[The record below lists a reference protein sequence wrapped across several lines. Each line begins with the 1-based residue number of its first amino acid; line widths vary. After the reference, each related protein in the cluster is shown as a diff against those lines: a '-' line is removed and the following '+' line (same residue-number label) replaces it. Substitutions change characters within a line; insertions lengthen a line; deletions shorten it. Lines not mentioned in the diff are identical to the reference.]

1 MPQSLTSIKDL
12 LAARGLA
19 PKKSLGQNFLV
30 DHNLIRKL
38 VDFSGVQPGEFVLEI
53 GPGTGVLTEELLSRG
68 VRVVACELDNGL
80 HSLLLDRLA
89 PQIAGG
95 QLTLIHG
102 DCLDGKRALN
112 PELRRLL
119 SESLSPREVAE
130 GGRGIVK
137 ERVGT
142 PEPSLNVSPGFASP
156 STSRHPGSSAP
167 SFRLIAN
174 LPYGAAT
181 PLITNLLLDYP
192 NCSGL
197 FVTVQKEVADRLGAA
212 PDTADYGPLSV
223 IASATA
229 HVERVAKLPPEC
241 FWPRPDVTSSM
252 IAIRRRPDP
261 LTPRSHDLADF
272 IQALFEQ
279 RRKQL
284 GGILREKFSVREPF
298 AYPPGITPKSRA
310 ENLSPQQLLALMHA
324 VEGGNGRT
332 GAVS

>member
-38 VDFSGVQPGEFVLEI
+38 VDVSGIQEGEIALEI
-53 GPGTGVLTEELLSRG
+53 GPGTGVLTDELLARNI
-68 VRVVACELDNGL
+68 RVIACELDNGL
-80 HSLLLDRLA
+80 HILLQDRLA
-89 PQIAGG
+89 PQIASG
-95 QLTLIHG
+95 QLTLVHG

-112 PELRRLL
+112 PDLRKLL
-119 SESLSPREVAE
+119 SETPSPMGARAGGGSAIAE
-130 GGRGIVK
+130 SASFSPIANVK
-137 ERVGT
+137 VSAV
-142 PEPSLNVSPGFASP
+142 PSPP
-156 STSRHPGSSAP
+156 
-167 SFRLIAN
+167 FRLIAN

-192 NCSGL
+192 NCSGQ

-223 IASATA
+223 IAAATA
-229 HVERVAKLPPEC
+229 HVEKIAKLPPEC
-241 FWPRPDVTSSM
+241 FWPRPDVTSAM
-252 IAIRRRPDP
+252 IGIRRRPDP
-261 LTPRSHDLADF
+261 LTPRAHDLADF

-284 GGILREKFSVREPF
+284 GGVLREKFSVRDPF
-298 AYPPGITPKSRA
+298 AYPEGVSPKSRA
-310 ENLSPQQLLALMHA
+310 ENLSPQQLLALMIA
-324 VEGGNGRT
+324 VESGKDRT
-332 GAVS
+332 SAVS

>member
-38 VDFSGVQPGEFVLEI
+38 VDVSGIQENEIALEI
-53 GPGTGVLTEELLSRG
+53 GPGTGVLTDELLSRKI
-68 VRVVACELDNGL
+68 RVIACELDNGL
-80 HSLLLDRLA
+80 YTLLQDRLA
-89 PQIAGG
+89 PQIASG

-112 PELRRLL
+112 PELRAIL
-119 SESLSPREVAE
+119 SGAPSPREGV
-130 GGRGIVK
+130 GGGQIISQ
-137 ERVGT
+137 
-142 PEPSLNVSPGFASP
+142 PASN
-156 STSRHPGSSAP
+156 SSSANFTAASSLP
-167 SFRLIAN
+167 FRLIAN

-192 NCSGL
+192 NCTGQ
-197 FVTVQKEVADRLGAA
+197 FVTVQKEVADRLAAA

-229 HVERVAKLPPEC
+229 HVEKIAKLPPEC
-241 FWPRPDVTSSM
+241 FWPRPDVTSAM
-252 IAIRRRPDP
+252 IGIRRRPDP
-261 LTPRSHDLADF
+261 LTPRAHELADF

-298 AYPPGITPKSRA
+298 AYPPGVTPKSRA
-310 ENLSPQQLLALMHA
+310 ENLSPQQLLALMIA
-324 VEGGNGRT
+324 VESGKDRT
-332 GAVS
+332 SAVS

>member
-38 VDFSGVQPGEFVLEI
+38 VDVSGIQENEIALEI
-53 GPGTGVLTEELLSRG
+53 GPGTGVLTDELLSRNI
-68 VRVVACELDNGL
+68 RVIACELDNGL
-80 HSLLLDRLA
+80 HTLLQDRLA
-89 PQIAGG
+89 AQIASG

-119 SESLSPREVAE
+119 SGAPSPRDGV
-130 GGRGIVK
+130 GGGSAISQPVSS
-137 ERVGT
+137 V
-142 PEPSLNVSPGFASP
+142 PIANVNASSSP
-156 STSRHPGSSAP
+156 SP

-192 NCSGL
+192 NCSSQ

-229 HVERVAKLPPEC
+229 HVEKIAKLPPEC
-241 FWPRPDVTSSM
+241 FWPRPDVTSAM
-252 IAIRRRPDP
+252 IGIRRRPDP
-261 LTPRSHDLADF
+261 LTPRAHDLADF
-272 IQALFEQ
+272 IQSLFEQ

-284 GGILREKFSVREPF
+284 GGILREKFSVRDPF
-298 AYPPGITPKSRA
+298 AYPPGITPKTRA
-310 ENLSPQQLLALMHA
+310 ENLSPQQLLALMLA
-324 VEGGNGRT
+324 VESGNDRT
-332 GAVS
+332 SAVS

>member
-1 MPQSLTSIKDL
+1 VPQSLTSIKDL

-38 VDFSGVQPGEFVLEI
+38 VDVSGIQPGETALEI
-53 GPGTGVLTEELLSRG
+53 GPGTGVLTEELLSRNI
-68 VRVVACELDNGL
+68 RVIACELDNGL
-80 HSLLLDRLA
+80 HTLLKDRLA
-89 PQIAGG
+89 PQIATG

-112 PELRRLL
+112 PELRALL
-119 SESLSPREVAE
+119 SAPPAPEQEA
-130 GGRGIVK
+130 GG
-137 ERVGT
+137 
-142 PEPSLNVSPGFASP
+142 
-156 STSRHPGSSAP
+156 SRAPSSASTPSDPSAPLPLRPSVP
-167 SFRLIAN
+167 SFKLIAN

-192 NCSGL
+192 NCPGL

-229 HVERVAKLPPEC
+229 HVEKIAKLPPEC
-241 FWPRPDVTSSM
+241 FWPRPDVTSAM
-252 IAIRRRPDP
+252 IGIRRRPDP
-261 LTPRSHDLADF
+261 LTPRAHDLADF
-272 IQALFEQ
+272 IQSLFEQ

-284 GGILREKFSVREPF
+284 GGILRDKFSVREPF
-298 AYPPGITPKSRA
+298 AYPSAVTPKSRA
-310 ENLSPQQLLALMHA
+310 ENLSPQQLLALMIA
-324 VEGGNGRT
+324 VESGKDRT
-332 GAVS
+332 SAVS

>member
-38 VDFSGVQPGEFVLEI
+38 VDVSGIQENEIALEI
-53 GPGTGVLTEELLSRG
+53 GPGTGVLTDELLARN
-68 VRVVACELDNGL
+68 VRVIACELDNGL
-80 HSLLLDRLA
+80 HTLLQERLA
-89 PQIAGG
+89 PQIASG

-119 SESLSPREVAE
+119 SETPSPREGA
-130 GGRGIVK
+130 GGGSAI
-137 ERVGT
+137 
-142 PEPSLNVSPGFASP
+142 PQPASSLPTAKVN
-156 STSRHPGSSAP
+156 SSSSLSP

-192 NCSGL
+192 NCTGQ
-197 FVTVQKEVADRLGAA
+197 FVTVQKEVADRLAAA

-229 HVERVAKLPPEC
+229 HVEKIAKLPPEC
-241 FWPRPDVTSSM
+241 FWPRPDVTSAM
-252 IAIRRRPDP
+252 IGIRRRPDP
-261 LTPRSHDLADF
+261 LTPRAHELADF

-298 AYPPGITPKSRA
+298 AYPPGVTPKSRA
-310 ENLSPQQLLALMHA
+310 ENLSPQQLLALMIA
-324 VEGGNGRT
+324 VESGNDRT
-332 GAVS
+332 SAVL

>member
-38 VDFSGVQPGEFVLEI
+38 VDVSGIQQGEIALEI
-53 GPGTGVLTEELLSRG
+53 GPGTGVLTDELLSRN
-68 VRVVACELDNGL
+68 VRLIACELDNGL
-80 HSLLLDRLA
+80 HTLLQERLA
-89 PQIAGG
+89 TFIASG

-112 PELRRLL
+112 SELRGLL
-119 SESLSPREVAE
+119 SS
-130 GGRGIVK
+130 
-137 ERVGT
+137 GT
-142 PEPSLNVSPGFASP
+142 A
-156 STSRHPGSSAP
+156 
-167 SFRLIAN
+167 FRLIAN

-192 NCSGL
+192 NCTGQ

-229 HVERVAKLPPEC
+229 HVEKIAKLPPEC
-241 FWPRPDVTSSM
+241 FWPRPDVTSAM
-252 IAIRRRPDP
+252 IGIRRRPDP
-261 LTPRSHDLADF
+261 LTPRAHDLADF

-284 GGILREKFSVREPF
+284 GGILREKFSVRDPF
-298 AYPPGITPKSRA
+298 AYPDGVTPKSRA
-310 ENLSPQQLLALMHA
+310 ENLSPQQLLALMIA
-324 VEGGNGRT
+324 VESGTNRT
-332 GAVS
+332 SAVS